1 MWQHMQKQLGTQ
13 SPYFEP
19 DLLAM
24 FSDRENNILSDIMEE
39 RLEIEFPKIRLGET
53 EEDLKQRKLNMLRDQ
68 SSEIQRK
75 LLDINEC
82 MDEIKGN
89 QQNNT

>member
-1 MWQHMQKQLGTQ
+1 MQKTLGMQ
-13 SPYFEP
+13 SPFFET

-24 FSDRENNILSDIMEE
+24 VSDRENNILSDIMEE
-39 RLEIEFPKIRLGET
+39 RLEIEFPKIRFGET
-53 EEDLKQRKLNMLRDQ
+53 EEEVKQKKLNMLRDQ
-68 SSEIQRK
+68 STEIQRK

-89 QQNNT
+89 LQNNT